1 MATKH
6 YIDWEE
12 DGKKTPLHPTLVKI
26 ARFISKRT
34 GEDTRDVLDRIL
46 NECFRSQIG
55 TPEGVERFHAS
66 CDAHKRYCEAEGLDE
81 ETFDDATLTATL
93 KRKYRELR
101 RDWSA
106 L

>member
-34 GEDTRDVLDRIL
+34 GEGAHLDTTTI
-46 NECFRSQIG
+46 IG
-55 TPEGVERFHAS
+55 A
-66 CDAHKRYCEAEGLDE
+66 
-81 ETFDDATLTATL
+81 
-93 KRKYRELR
+93 
-101 RDWSA
+101 
-106 L
+106 